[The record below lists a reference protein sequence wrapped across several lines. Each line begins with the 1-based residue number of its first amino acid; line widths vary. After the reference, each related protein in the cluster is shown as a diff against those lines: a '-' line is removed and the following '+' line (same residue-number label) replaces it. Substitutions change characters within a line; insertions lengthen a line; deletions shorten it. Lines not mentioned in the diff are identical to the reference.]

1 MATIVVSDTS
11 PIRALAALGVLAWL
25 HELFG
30 EVLVPPAVA
39 DELLHPPGD
48 LTVVDV
54 SDWEWML
61 VRVPANAARVA
72 QLRGKLDVGESE
84 ALALAEE
91 CRADWVLIDELAGRS
106 AAKDSGL
113 PVMGT
118 LGVIL
123 KAHEQQLCGNV
134 RSLLDRLQNEA
145 RFFIAPKLREH
156 LLRQVGE
163 E

>member
-11 PIRALAALGVLAWL
+11 PIRALAALGVLDWR
-25 HELFG
+25 HDLFG
-30 EVLVPPAVA
+30 EVLVPPAVVA
-39 DELLHPPGD
+39 ELLHPPGD
-48 LTVVDV
+48 LTAVDV
-54 SDWEWML
+54 SDWSWML
-61 VRVPANAARVA
+61 VRAPANAARVT

-91 CRADWVLIDELAGRS
+91 CRADWVLIDELAGR
-106 AAKDSGL
+106 AVAGDSGL
-113 PVMGT
+113 SVMGT

-123 KAHEQQLCGNV
+123 KAHEKQLCGKV
-134 RSLLDRLQNEA
+134 RPLLDRLQSEV
-145 RFFIAPKLREH
+145 RFFISPNLREH